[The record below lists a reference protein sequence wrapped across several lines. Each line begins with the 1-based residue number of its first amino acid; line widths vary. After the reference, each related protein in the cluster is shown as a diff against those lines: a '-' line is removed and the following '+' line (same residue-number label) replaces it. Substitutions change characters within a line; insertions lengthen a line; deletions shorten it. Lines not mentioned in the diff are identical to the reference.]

1 MLLPSSAL
9 VPEIDPNRLGS
20 DGKVLLPDAV
30 LDDAAPLYTVV
41 MVRDQ
46 GNLRLR
52 PALVTIFSGLL
63 FGLGCYHLHRRDQAV
78 WAVREAAEN

>member
-1 MLLPSSAL
+1 MQLQPYRPS
-9 VPEIDPNRLGS
+9 PEIDPNRLGS
-20 DGKVLLPDAV
+20 DGSSSPDAV

-46 GNLRLR
+46 ATCVFPSFGNDL
-52 PALVTIFSGLL
+52 FKLL
-63 FGLGCYHLHRRDQAV
+63 FGLGCYHLYRRDQVV